1 MHSLADPRIFSAV
14 LVGLF
19 ITAMALGGGALF
31 GLEARNPFYFVAE
44 GFSEGAVIGT
54 LFYLWRRQISLRTLE
69 GEAYAR
75 MQTFRNQQIRD
86 HLQMIALRCGDDP
99 LIIRNVREITR
110 LLEVNPA
117 PARKEKIGS
126 DAPELS

>member
-1 MHSLADPRIFSAV
+1 MHSLVDPRVFSAV

-44 GFSEGAVIGT
+44 GFTEGAVIGS
-54 LFYLWRRQISLRTLE
+54 LFYLWRRQISLRTRE

-86 HLQMIALRCGDDP
+86 HLQLIALRSSDDP
-99 LIIRNVREITR
+99 SITWHVQEITR
-110 LLEVNPA
+110 LLEVTLGP
-117 PARKEKIGS
+117 PSEY
-126 DAPELS
+126 APEPTRN

>member
-1 MHSLADPRIFSAV
+1 MHSLVDPRVFSAV

-31 GLEARNPFYFVAE
+31 GLEARNPIYFVAE
-44 GFSEGAVIGT
+44 GFTEGAVIGS
-54 LFYLWRRQISLRTLE
+54 LFYLWRRQISLRTRE

-86 HLQMIALRCGDDP
+86 HLQLIALRSSDDP
-99 LIIRNVREITR
+99 SITWHVQEITR
-110 LLEVNPA
+110 LLEVTVGP
-117 PARKEKIGS
+117 PS
-126 DAPELS
+126 DYAPEPTSN